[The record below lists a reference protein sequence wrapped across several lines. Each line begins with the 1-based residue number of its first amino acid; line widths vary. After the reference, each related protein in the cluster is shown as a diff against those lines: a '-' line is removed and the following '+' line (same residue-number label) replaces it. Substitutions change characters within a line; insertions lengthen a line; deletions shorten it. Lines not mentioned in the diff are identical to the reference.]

1 MRRALPA
8 LVLALGLTACSAG
21 TPDTNTGTDASEQD
35 AGVAPTCTPGA
46 QVACAC
52 IGGAQGAQVCASDGR
67 SLGPCDCPDTGVDA
81 GPPDAGPPD
90 TGIDAGEPLCVAGS
104 VRACPCPAGRK
115 GRERCD
121 DPRVGFGACDCA
133 TPDAGEPSIDSGPRD
148 AGPDIPRVGLDTGP
162 RDTGPVD
169 AQGVQSYPLDP
180 PPGETQVRV
189 LYVETCRD
197 RDGGPCADSVPADQ
211 TRNASCRRTGT
222 RLAFAFTPC
231 VSSIPCSG
239 GLSVTGDFPDYR
251 STAGATVTVVGGG
264 PTQGRDFVIESGSVV
279 EGRQSFRVS
288 FSAPP
293 TSSVPG
299 VTGVPGRTLS
309 PDRGDVWLLG
319 CPVQ

>member
-81 GPPDAGPPD
+81 GPPDAGPLD

-148 AGPDIPRVGLDTGP
+148 AGPDIPRVGLDTGA

-180 PPGETQVRV
+180 PPNGMDVRV
-189 LYVETCRD
+189 LYR
-197 RDGGPCADSVPADQ
+197 RAPCPEPCPYEAVDTAM
-211 TRNASCRRTGT
+211 TGSCSRTGNRLNFTLRACT
-222 RLAFAFTPC
+222 R
-231 VSSIPCSG
+231 SGSCS
-239 GLSVTGDFPDYR
+239 SVTGAFSDYR
-251 STAGATVTVVGGG
+251 TGEGGSVAIIGGQANQGRNLSLRSGTAG
-264 PTQGRDFVIESGSVV
+264 RV
-279 EGRQSFRVS
+279 EFTLRQSFHVQ
-288 FSAPP
+288 FDAPELAGI
-293 TSSVPG
+293 PG
-299 VTGVPGRTLS
+299 VFGVPGRTVD
-309 PDRGDVWLLG
+309 PERGDVWLLG